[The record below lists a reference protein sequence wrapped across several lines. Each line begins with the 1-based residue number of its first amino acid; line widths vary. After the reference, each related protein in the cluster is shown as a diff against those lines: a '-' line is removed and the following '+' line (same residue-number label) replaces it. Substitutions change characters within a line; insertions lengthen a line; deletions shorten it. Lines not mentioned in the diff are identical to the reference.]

1 MIHSATVNF
10 GPWYALAEAAAT
22 ALDAPGLLQARAAA
36 VLPYPRGRS
45 AMVLYG
51 ASRACETLR
60 SYVSGRGAGPLRRAG
75 AAGARWVRF
84 GAAADPER
92 ALADQLARFTDR
104 FGAPPVANTAGDA
117 TPTPEPAQK
126 DPHV

>member
-10 GPWYALAEAAAT
+10 GPWHELAEAATT

-36 VLPYPRGRS
+36 VLAYPGGRS
-45 AMVLYG
+45 AMVFYG
-51 ASRACETLR
+51 ASRASETLR
-60 SYVSGRGAGPLRRAG
+60 SYVSGRGVPALERAG

-84 GAAADPER
+84 GAAAAPER
-92 ALADQLARFTDR
+92 ELAQHLTRFTER
-104 FGAPPVANTAGDA
+104 FGAPPVANTAADTA
-117 TPTPEPAQK
+117 ATPEPTRK